1 MRGFYNFTKNH
12 LTDNVQRMISNY
24 NIEVDKLK
32 DIAEKLNDKTVV
44 PFITSDET
52 KISWS
57 RSLKQRAARKE
68 KSKFDSES
76 VMISMY
82 RPFTKKYL
90 YRNRFLNENVR
101 KTYQTFLIKTAK
113 TC

>member
-1 MRGFYNFTKNH
+1 M
-12 LTDNVQRMISNY
+12 TDNVQRMIPNY

-57 RSLKQRAARKE
+57 KE
-68 KSKFDSES
+68 FETAGNEK
-76 VMISMY
+76 
-82 RPFTKKYL
+82 
-90 YRNRFLNENVR
+90 RNRNSIQN
-101 KTYQTFLIKTAK
+101 Q
-113 TC
+113 